1 MKTLLVL
8 FLAASCFTSLH
19 AGVYVFNPLQ
29 AQITPVPPPVILT
42 VLDSPLV
49 PFNITKRSNNTI
61 YWSDFEQTSPDW
73 LARGGSWWISGSGHK
88 GGGVSGQDNN
98 GGIGGASQYYLNL
111 ALSSYVG
118 FYVGVKIRYAGT
130 GWAGIVLINNNLNR
144 LYEISI
150 NPSGA
155 SARLNIWSYNVESLN
170 GWSQLAS
177 SPNFS
182 YTDQWYTLIVRY
194 QYSPTSIV
202 ITAEVYSE
210 NGVYLT
216 SVSATSTSNRRFPAQ
231 YVGLEIDGGSA
242 MFDDFV
248 ISKRNPAYL
257 NVTGLSP
264 NASARLY
271 DSNGSLV
278 GEGLSD
284 VNGIAMLSVVKDL
297 VTGVGDGGVLQISSN
312 NTSCS
317 VKTSIPLIGGED
329 YLVSSTK
336 AFEGY
341 ADPTYTGATVFFY
354 INSSDLK
361 LSVIQLY
368 SILAEEFEVSLI
380 LESIEAVGEA
390 TFNITLESSS
400 TSSYPIMVVNG
411 EVISPRTSTLTLRDG
426 GLKITVSG
434 LFFRSVY
441 TAKLSVE
448 YCFSSKSVC
457 VSYPLILYGLGGGEP

>member
-1 MKTLLVL
+1 MFVV
-8 FLAASCFTSLH
+8 APYFTSLH
-19 AGVYVFNPLQ
+19 AGVYVYNPLQ
-29 AQITPVPPPVILT
+29 AQISPVPPPVVLT

-73 LARGGSWWISGSGHK
+73 LARRGGWWISANGYKGSGA
-88 GGGVSGQDNN
+88 SGQDNN

-111 ALSSYVG
+111 ALSSYVE
-118 FYVGVKIRYAGT
+118 FYVGVKIRYTGT

-194 QYSPTSIV
+194 QYTPTSII
-202 ITAEVYSE
+202 ITAGIYSE

-242 MFDDFV
+242 IFDDFV
-248 ISKRNPAYL
+248 LSRRSPAYL
-257 NVTGLSP
+257 TVTGLSP
-264 NASARLY
+264 NAYARLY

-278 GEGLSD
+278 GEEVSD
-284 VNGIAMLSVVKDL
+284 ANGTAMLSVVKDL
-297 VTGVGDGGVLQISSN
+297 VTGVGDDGVLQIASN
-312 NTSCS
+312 NTSS
-317 VKTSIPLIGGED
+317 SAKTSTPLIGGEE
-329 YLVSSTK
+329 YLVSSAK

-354 INSSDLK
+354 INCSELR

-368 SILAEEFEVSLI
+368 PVSAEEFDVSLI
-380 LESIEAVGEA
+380 LESIEAVGKA

-400 TSSYPIMVVNG
+400 MSSSPITIVNG
-411 EVISPRTSTLTLRDG
+411 EVISPHTSTLTLRQK
-426 GLKITVSG
+426 GLKVVVSG

-441 TAKLSVE
+441 MAKLSVE

-457 VSYPLILYGLGGGEP
+457 VSYPLTLYGLGGEKS